1 MIGLFHVQEPFSPAE
16 RLAVTLRYLA
26 SGDSQTSIGFLFKM
40 GRSTV
45 NRIIEEVCTEL
56 CVHLT
61 TTDVQQQLLNGTKFH
76 KVRDMPNCIG
86 TLDGKHIRMRK
97 PADSG
102 SLWHYYKGFFSMV
115 LMAIC
120 DARYCFTLIELAKM
134 VPKTTVVF

>member
-1 MIGLFHVQEPFSPAE
+1 MQEPFSPAE

-45 NRIIEEVCTEL
+45 NGIIEEVCTEL
-56 CVHLT
+56 WRVHLT
-61 TTDVQQQLLNGTKFH
+61 TTDVQR

-86 TLDGKHIRMRK
+86 ALDGKHIRMRK

-102 SLWHYYKGFFSMV
+102 SLWHNYKGFFSMV

-120 DARYCFTLIELAKM
+120 DASYCFTLIELAKM